1 MEVCKEI
8 TNKVLM
14 PCPAE
19 PEDQKNG
26 REHYQLPQKRKIP
39 RCCPIAGEKMGYP
52 LLQMQEPQ
60 NHSKTKKYRKE
71 SK

>member
-14 PCPAE
+14 PCLAE
-19 PEDQKNG
+19 PEDQKNA
-26 REHYQLPQKRKIP
+26 ENTTNYPKNEKSPVVVLLPERKWDTP
-39 RCCPIAGEKMGYP
+39 C
-52 LLQMQEPQ
+52 LQMQEPQ